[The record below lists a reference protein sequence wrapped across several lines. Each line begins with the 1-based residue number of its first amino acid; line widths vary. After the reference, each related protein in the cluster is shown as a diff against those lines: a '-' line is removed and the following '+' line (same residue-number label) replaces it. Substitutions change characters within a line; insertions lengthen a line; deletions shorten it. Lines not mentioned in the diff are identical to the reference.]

1 MPIRNPD
8 TELVVRVTLDQATQE
23 LEISRAGAFPIAAT
37 GERMPPVC
45 IGLLALTDTIIKHE
59 NTRWLRRLMERDGY
73 DPWRVTTEYVLE
85 GAASLI
91 GGHSA
96 DEEDILFFHDAVV
109 RAYREGR
116 VAPVTYAVHEDQVA
130 LLKTGKQIYG
140 TYGGCG
146 PDGERVGSPPVADPE
161 RMKAF
166 WHEHDLPTPD
176 ERCRMAA
183 TDQAGTREDNRH

>member
-1 MPIRNPD
+1 MTYACGEDPFPQGRGQQGGD
-8 TELVVRVTLDQATQE
+8 GEQHVSATESNRSE
-23 LEISRAGAFPIAAT
+23 AAS
-37 GERMPPVC
+37 
-45 IGLLALTDTIIKHE
+45 
-59 NTRWLRRLMERDGY
+59 
-73 DPWRVTTEYVLE
+73 
-85 GAASLI
+85 AASLI

-146 PDGERVGSPPVADPE
+146 PDGERVGSPPVADPA

-183 TDQAGTREDNRH
+183 ARQAHARDDTGH